1 MMDELGHFEAEELF
15 ELGEVDTT
23 ITGLDMFAA
32 DWVEQAA
39 EKVGAVSGDTYVKL
53 NRGILT
59 VTQIDALLDSIPLEF
74 SYIDNNNQFIYYNN
88 KKEPEKMW
96 APSKPESVG
105 QPLGSLHPKS
115 ITAYVHQIIQQLR
128 ADETD
133 VVRIGHPAADR
144 EQFLVH
150 SYQRIQDKEEN
161 YLGINEY
168 VTDLKPVIDWYLKQ
182 TNQKLVP
189 NEGAENDGHKMP
201 IDGISGASQKSDE
214 KNNIDALSGA
224 SKKPF

>member
-39 EKVGAVSGDTYVKL
+39 EKVGAVTGDTYVKL

-115 ITAYVHQIIQQLR
+115 MTAYVHQIMQQLR
-128 ADETD
+128 EDETD
-133 VVRIGHPAADR
+133 VVPIAQPAANG
-144 EQFLVH
+144 EQFSVN
-150 SYQRIQDKEEN
+150 SYQRIPDTAET
-161 YLGINEY
+161 YIAVNEY
-168 VTDLKPVIDWYLKQ
+168 PTDLKPMIDWYLKQ
-182 TNQKLVP
+182 TNQKSAP
-189 NEGAENDGHKMP
+189 NEAAENDGHKMP
-201 IDGISGASQKSDE
+201 IDGISGAS
-214 KNNIDALSGA
+214 
-224 SKKPF
+224 

>member
-39 EKVGAVSGDTYVKL
+39 EKVGAVTGDTYVKL

-88 KKEPEKMW
+88 KKEPERC
-96 APSKPESVG
+96 G
-105 QPLGSLHPKS
+105 R
-115 ITAYVHQIIQQLR
+115 QQ
-128 ADETD
+128 A
-133 VVRIGHPAADR
+133 
-144 EQFLVH
+144 
-150 SYQRIQDKEEN
+150 
-161 YLGINEY
+161 
-168 VTDLKPVIDWYLKQ
+168 
-182 TNQKLVP
+182 
-189 NEGAENDGHKMP
+189 
-201 IDGISGASQKSDE
+201 
-214 KNNIDALSGA
+214 
-224 SKKPF
+224 

>member
-1 MMDELGHFEAEELF
+1 
-15 ELGEVDTT
+15 
-23 ITGLDMFAA
+23 
-32 DWVEQAA
+32 AA
-39 EKVGAVSGDTYVKL
+39 EKVGAVTGDTYVKL

-96 APSKPESVG
+96 APSKHESVG
-105 QPLGSLHPKS
+105 KPLVSLKPKS
-115 ITAYVHQIIQQLR
+115 NTTYVHMIIQQLR
-128 ADETD
+128 SDEIN
-133 VVRIGHPAADR
+133 VVRIRHNDADR

-150 SYQRIQDKEEN
+150 SYQRIQDKDEN
-161 YLGINEY
+161 YLEINEY
-168 VTDLKPVIDWYLKQ
+168 VTDLKPVINWYLKQ